1 MTVAIVDDE
10 KKEIDILSEYFK
22 KLQKDVQDDIVL
34 HTFSNGRNLL
44 EDYDYSYDLI
54 CLDIDMK
61 GMDGIHVA
69 REIRK
74 MDEQV
79 LLIFVT
85 NMAQMAIQGY
95 AVRAFDF
102 VLKPVDFFSFAM
114 KMRNVIQIINTKKER
129 NIVLTTPG
137 GIQKISTN
145 DLYYAEVSG
154 HYVYYYTKQGTFK
167 QKHSLSELEEKVKG
181 LSFKKCNQCY
191 LVNLKYVS
199 GVNRDDLQVAG
210 HWLKISRPKKK
221 EFLQALANYM
231 GGIEI

>member
-1 MTVAIVDDE
+1 MVVAIVDDE
-10 KKEIDILSEYFK
+10 KKEIEILCQYFK
-22 KLQKDVQDDIVL
+22 KLQKDVQDNIVL
-34 HTFSNGRNLL
+34 HTFSNGRKLL
-44 EDYDYSYDLI
+44 ETYDYSYDLI
-54 CLDIDMK
+54 CLDIDME
-61 GMDGIHVA
+61 GMDGISVA

-74 MDEQV
+74 MDEHV

-85 NMAQMAIQGY
+85 NMAQMAIRGY
-95 AVRAFDF
+95 EVRAFDF
-102 VLKPVDFFSFAM
+102 VLKPVDYFSFAM
-114 KMRNVIQIINTKKER
+114 KMRNVLQVIHTEKER

-154 HYVYYYTKQGTFK
+154 HYVYYYAKQGTFK
-167 QKHSLSELEEKVKG
+167 QKHSLSELEEKVRG

-199 GVNRDDLQVAG
+199 GVNKDDLQIAG
-210 HWLKISRPKKK
+210 RWLKISRPKKK